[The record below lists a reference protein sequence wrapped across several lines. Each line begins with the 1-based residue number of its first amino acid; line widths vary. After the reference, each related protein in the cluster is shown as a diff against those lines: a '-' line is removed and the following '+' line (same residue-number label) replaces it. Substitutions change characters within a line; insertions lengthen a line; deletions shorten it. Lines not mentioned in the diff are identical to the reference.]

1 MQWQMDR
8 IGLFDYGF
16 YLFHLLPQK
25 KNFEAKLRKM
35 SGLNWSL
42 LICNVIAW
50 QRTFRG
56 DSFGPG
62 VGWRLFSAQGMLR
75 GYHRRYCIIP

>member
-1 MQWQMDR
+1 MDSTYS
-8 IGLFDYGF
+8 IFF
-16 YLFHLLPQK
+16 PQQ
-25 KNFEAKLRKM
+25 KNFDAKLRKM

-62 VGWRLFSAQGMLR
+62 VGWRLFFQLR
-75 GYHRRYCIIP
+75 GCCGDIIGDTV